1 MSESQKLLEQFQISS
16 SKLIDDLETF
26 IDTRSSI
33 NENFKFWCQFLTRHT
48 ITLDLLR
55 ADREGLW
62 HLHIDA
68 MQRALYEFAAW
79 DISFTFLSQS
89 HIRIY
94 HRQVREL
101 NLTSIVHSTTHIPL
115 CMSWMRNY
123 TLKQW
128 GLIQRI
134 MGLHLIKGIFCHQHC
149 GKLWIHVGLWCAIVE
164 NALV

>member
-1 MSESQKLLEQFQISS
+1 MEMCLESQKLLEQFQISS

-62 HLHIDA
+62 HLHLDA

-79 DISFTFLSQS
+79 MFIARVIEKLRFPC
-89 HIRIY
+89 
-94 HRQVREL
+94 
-101 NLTSIVHSTTHIPL
+101 VHFAG
-115 CMSWMRNY
+115 
-123 TLKQW
+123 
-128 GLIQRI
+128 GL
-134 MGLHLIKGIFCHQHC
+134 
-149 GKLWIHVGLWCAIVE
+149 
-164 NALV
+164 